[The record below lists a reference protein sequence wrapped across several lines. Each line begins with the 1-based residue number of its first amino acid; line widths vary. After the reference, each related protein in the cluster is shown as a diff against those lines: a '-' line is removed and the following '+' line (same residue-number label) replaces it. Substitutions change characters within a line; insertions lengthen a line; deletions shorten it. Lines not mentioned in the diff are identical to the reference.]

1 MGEVIV
7 VTFLDAIATA
17 DVLIKKQ
24 YNEISVNLSILE
36 LYIWHE

>member
-17 DVLIKKQ
+17 DVLIANNVMIMR
-24 YNEISVNLSILE
+24 Y
-36 LYIWHE
+36 H

>member
-17 DVLIKKQ
+17 DVLIANNVMRYQK
-24 YNEISVNLSILE
+24 NLSILE
-36 LYIWHE
+36 LYIWH